1 MTDHGSATVPGAR
14 LECVVT
20 EGCNDCVAFEILWA
34 RLRHDYPEVT
44 SAMVPAD
51 SPRGIALS
59 VQRGIMRFPIIV
71 LDDRVVGIEE
81 IDEAGLHAALTNRAE
96 ARP

>member
-1 MTDHGSATVPGAR
+1 MAR
-14 LECVVT
+14 LEYVVT
-20 EGCNDCVAFEILWA
+20 EGCSDCVAFEALWA
-34 RLRHDYPEVT
+34 CLRPDYPDVT
-44 SAMVPAD
+44 SVMVPAG

-71 LDDRVVGIEE
+71 LDDRVVGIER
-81 IDEAGLHAALTNRAE
+81 IDEAELRDALTTRAE